1 MNHLTILNFLVIHK
15 SLNWI
20 QFPGAHK
27 YIRSMPWNYQADKSH
42 EYIDK
47 KLWSFGKI
55 CHATSMPRTVCFR
68 TKGQDFSRVNFDF
81 FDFCTFFIATQLS
94 KSQLDQSPYVIRSFI
109 VLKSAFHCL
118 PTTVILRKTVFSTSL
133 LVQWFYISLFSL
145 LPFRDIA
152 MKKMGGGQSC
162 ILV

>member
-1 MNHLTILNFLVIHK
+1 
-15 SLNWI
+15 
-20 QFPGAHK
+20 
-27 YIRSMPWNYQADKSH
+27 
-42 EYIDK
+42 
-47 KLWSFGKI
+47 
-55 CHATSMPRTVCFR
+55 MPRTVCFR
-68 TKGQDFSRVNFDF
+68 TKGQDFSRVN

-152 MKKMGGGQSC
+152 MKKWGEGNRAYSFKRDSLRAKINEQKNTAEN
-162 ILV
+162 INDVIVIK